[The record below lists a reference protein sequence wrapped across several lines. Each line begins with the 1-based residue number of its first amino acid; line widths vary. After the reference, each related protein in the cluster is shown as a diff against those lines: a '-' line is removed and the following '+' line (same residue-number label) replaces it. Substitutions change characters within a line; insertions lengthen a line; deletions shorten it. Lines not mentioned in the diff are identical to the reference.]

1 MKNQEMEVVKPGSV
15 EFEAMMVH
23 LAVQRFIE
31 EGIDTEIEFN
41 GVKAM
46 TSVVYEIWKENN
58 GGNDFRIVTE
68 IVDPFGYQK

>member
-1 MKNQEMEVVKPGSV
+1 MKKQNEVVEPGSV

-46 TSVVYEIWKENN
+46 TSVVYEIWKEES
-58 GGNDFRIVTE
+58 GGNDFKIVTE
-68 IVDPFGYQK
+68 IVDPFGFQK